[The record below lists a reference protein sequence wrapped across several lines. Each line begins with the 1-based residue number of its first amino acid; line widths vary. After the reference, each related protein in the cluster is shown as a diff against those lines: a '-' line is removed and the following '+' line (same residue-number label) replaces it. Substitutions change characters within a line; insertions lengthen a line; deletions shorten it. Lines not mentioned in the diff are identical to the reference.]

1 VGDGEQTLKLDLSE
15 VARPS
20 AKRPVL
26 FVLSGDSIGMT
37 IQLNSDHTVV
47 GRGAD
52 ADFVL
57 RDQVASRQ
65 HAEIYKLSATEGCV
79 EWFLKDLG
87 STNGTY
93 LNGSQVVSEQL
104 LQDGDKIKIGNHLL
118 KFAMLDEFEAEFQK
132 QLHQR
137 IQHDE
142 LTGLRSRRSL
152 FADLDREVNLAS
164 RNSNPPPI
172 TVLMLDL
179 DHFKKV
185 NDARGH
191 LVGSQ
196 TIKEVGHIV
205 RDAVGSADM
214 AARYGGEEYFAYIRA
229 PREKGVEIAEK
240 IRKTV
245 ESYPFSGSAGDF
257 TQIIRVTVSVGVASF
272 PLDATTALEAVMKAD
287 QALYRAKLS
296 GRNRTCV
303 YDPTKDKPNP
313 SQLMD
318 DASAIIYGPADAQ

>member
-1 VGDGEQTLKLDLSE
+1 VGDPEQTLKLDLKE
-15 VARPS
+15 VLRPS

-26 FVLSGDSIGMT
+26 FVLKGEALGMT
-37 IQLNSDHTVV
+37 IQLNNDRTVV
-47 GRGAD
+47 GRGTD
-52 ADFVL
+52 CDFVL

-65 HAEIYKLSATEGCV
+65 HATIVKMPAAEGCV
-79 EWFLKDLG
+79 ECFLEDLA

-93 LNGSQVVSEQL
+93 LNGSRISVRQL

-118 KFAMLDEFEAEFQK
+118 KFAMLDEFEAEFQE
-132 QLHQR
+132 QLHQI

-152 FADLDREVNLAS
+152 FADLDREVAVAL
-164 RNSNPPPI
+164 RRPDPLPI

-179 DHFKKV
+179 DFFKRV
-185 NDARGH
+185 NDAHGH

-196 TIKEVGHIV
+196 TIREVGHIV

-214 AARYGGEEYFAYIRA
+214 AARYGGEEYFAFVRG
-229 PREKGVEIAEK
+229 PREKGAEIAEK
-240 IRKTV
+240 IRQTV
-245 ESYPFSGSAGDF
+245 ESYPFSSPGDAGL
-257 TQIIRVTVSVGVASF
+257 IIRVTISAGVACF
-272 PLDATTALEAVMKAD
+272 PSDGRTALDVVLKAD

-296 GRNRTCV
+296 GRNRTCI
-303 YDPTKDKPNP
+303 YDSNKDRPNP
-313 SQLMD
+313 SQLID